1 MHMNYLETSD
11 MDIERFAPNTH
22 LPTPTIFTSLPATVE
37 MTGFSD
43 QRHYLEQQTNFSR
56 RHRSAYDGEL
66 WVNTLDS
73 DN

>member
-1 MHMNYLETSD
+1 

-22 LPTPTIFTSLPATVE
+22 LPTPAIIASLPTTVE

-56 RHRSAYDGEL
+56 RHHSTDDSEL

-73 DN
+73 EH

>member
-1 MHMNYLETSD
+1 

-22 LPTPTIFTSLPATVE
+22 LPTPTIITSFPTTVE

-56 RHRSAYDGEL
+56 RHHSTDNGEL
-66 WVNTLDS
+66 WANTLDS
-73 DN
+73 EH